1 MKIERFEDLIVWQKS
16 QDLAV
21 LVYTYFKENKDY
33 SFVNQITRSSVSV
46 SNNIA
51 EGFDRKS
58 SKEYIQFIYSF
69 RFKQ

>member
-58 SKEYIQFIYSF
+58 SKEYIQFYI
-69 RFKQ
+69 